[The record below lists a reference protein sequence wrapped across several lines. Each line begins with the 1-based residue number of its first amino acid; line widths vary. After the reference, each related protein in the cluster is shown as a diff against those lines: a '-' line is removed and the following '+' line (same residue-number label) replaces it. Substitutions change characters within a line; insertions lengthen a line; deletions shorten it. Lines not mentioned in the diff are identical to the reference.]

1 MSRLD
6 YSNGL
11 LYGTPAVHLGKLQ
24 RLQNAAARLVCT
36 VSRYDHTIPD
46 QPALAS
52 GYPQNRIQDSNAS
65 SQTYLRCRSAVSFR
79 LDKNQIIL
87 LMDNTYRTKKTLG
100 DRAFE
105 NVAPKV

>member
-6 YSNGL
+6 YCNGL

-24 RLQNAAARLVCT
+24 RLQNGGGSA

-52 GYPQNRIQDSNAS
+52 GYP
-65 SQTYLRCRSAVSFR
+65 
-79 LDKNQIIL
+79 
-87 LMDNTYRTKKTLG
+87 
-100 DRAFE
+100 
-105 NVAPKV
+105 